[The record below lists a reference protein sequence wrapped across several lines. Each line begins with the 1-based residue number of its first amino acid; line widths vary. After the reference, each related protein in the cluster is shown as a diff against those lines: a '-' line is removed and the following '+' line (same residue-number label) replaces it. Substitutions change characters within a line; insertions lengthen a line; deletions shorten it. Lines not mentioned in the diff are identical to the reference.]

1 MSELIRSNTNRLEE
15 LYACAQI
22 VVKKGSIKEEYQTY
36 QDLLRSVTP
45 WETMHILDRLLQSDI
60 PFETIKAQTGKLLNL
75 FHDSLKKIKWEKPEP
90 DHLLSGLMLEN
101 EAVRALLNQLKVEL
115 KQKALYDSER
125 KNRVSTLLKSIGL
138 YESHYIKKENILFP
152 LLEQTF
158 PAYRCLQLMW
168 SFHDDFRRSIKR
180 LQQLV
185 REEAPIEQIYPEFG
199 RLYFV
204 VLPIIFREES
214 IVFPI
219 AMQSIPPAA
228 WQELRLQADELGW
241 VYIKRPM
248 ASTLRSLPTAQT
260 NDRVNL
266 GSGNL
271 LPEQIILMLEHLPVD
286 ITYVDENDRVCYFS
300 ATPDR
305 IFPRTHAII
314 GRLVQNCHPKESV
327 HQVEAILDA
336 FKSGTRKT
344 AEFWIQL
351 RGRFIH
357 IRYFA
362 LTSDNGT
369 YRGCIEV
376 SQDVT
381 NIRALHGEQRL
392 LNWK

>member
-1 MSELIRSNTNRLEE
+1 
-15 LYACAQI
+15 
-22 VVKKGSIKEEYQTY
+22 
-36 QDLLRSVTP
+36 
-45 WETMHILDRLLQSDI
+45 
-60 PFETIKAQTGKLLNL
+60 
-75 FHDSLKKIKWEKPEP
+75 
-90 DHLLSGLMLEN
+90 
-101 EAVRALLNQLKVEL
+101 
-115 KQKALYDSER
+115 
-125 KNRVSTLLKSIGL
+125 
-138 YESHYIKKENILFP
+138 
-152 LLEQTF
+152 
-158 PAYRCLQLMW
+158 
-168 SFHDDFRRSIKR
+168 
-180 LQQLV
+180 
-185 REEAPIEQIYPEFG
+185 
-199 RLYFV
+199 
-204 VLPIIFREES
+204 
-214 IVFPI
+214 
-219 AMQSIPPAA
+219 MQSIPPAA